1 MVIPLREPEDTLVK
15 IVGASSVR
23 VNVLLTPFTV
33 TRLLSRVAVEVEG
46 KSVYPKW
53 KVEPP
58 SVNITVEG
66 VPSEVNS
73 LDEKELLIQPFVN
86 VTNVVSRRLTVPVQV
101 RNRTEGKLKVVRVE
115 PSNITVIADV
125 Q

>member
-1 MVIPLREPEDTLVK
+1 
-15 IVGASSVR
+15 
-23 VNVLLTPFTV
+23 
-33 TRLLSRVAVEVEG
+33 
-46 KSVYPKW
+46 
-53 KVEPP
+53 VEPP